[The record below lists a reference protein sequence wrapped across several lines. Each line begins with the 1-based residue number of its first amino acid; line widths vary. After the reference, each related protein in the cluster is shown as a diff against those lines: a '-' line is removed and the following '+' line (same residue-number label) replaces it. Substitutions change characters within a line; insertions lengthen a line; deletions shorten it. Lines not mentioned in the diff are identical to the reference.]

1 MGDLGSFLA
10 MNRIVD
16 VQVSD
21 TRMFNQGYKA
31 HYILSLL
38 NVRQISRL
46 GGHHRGARHAAG
58 CRRDRRDPG

>member
-1 MGDLGSFLA
+1 MGDWGSFLM
-10 MNRIVD
+10 MNKVVE

-21 TRMFNQGYKA
+21 TTMFNRGYKA
-31 HYILSLL
+31 DYILSLS